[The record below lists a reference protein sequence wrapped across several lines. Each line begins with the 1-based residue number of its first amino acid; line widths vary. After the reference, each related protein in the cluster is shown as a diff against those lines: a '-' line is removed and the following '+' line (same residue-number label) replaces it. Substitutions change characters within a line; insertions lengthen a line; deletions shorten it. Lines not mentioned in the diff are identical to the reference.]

1 MPATIVMEPRNE
13 RMLKRGA
20 PGARIWEIDFL
31 RGVSIIL
38 MVFYHAG
45 YDLYHLCGIKSLFG
59 VFIPIDGPVLQTLVV
74 IFAGL
79 FVVLSGAS
87 STLSRNNP
95 RRALKLLAV
104 ALVVTAATYVFD
116 ASSAIHFGILH
127 FLGVSIL
134 LYGLALEKA
143 GPWPCAA
150 AAAGVFAG
158 ALGVSFLTR
167 NVPIHFDWL
176 LPFGIISDT
185 YFSIDYFPLFPWF
198 GVYLLGAVIG
208 KAFYG
213 PRRSLLGPWKPVPL
227 INAAGRHSLAI
238 YVLHQPLILGV
249 LYLAGLLR

>member
-1 MPATIVMEPRNE
+1 MPAAAVMEPRKE
-13 RMLKRGA
+13 SAAKRPE
-20 PGARIWEIDFL
+20 PGARLWEIDFL

-59 VFIPIDGPVLQTLVV
+59 VFIPIHGPIPQTLVN

-79 FVVLSGAS
+79 FIVLSGAS

-104 ALVVTAATYVFD
+104 AVVVTVVTAIFD

-127 FLGVSIL
+127 FLGAAIL
-134 LYGLALEKA
+134 IYGLTLEKA
-143 GPWPCAA
+143 GSWPCAA
-150 AAAGVFAG
+150 AAAAAFA
-158 ALGVSFLTR
+158 ASLGVSLLTR

-185 YFSIDYFPLFPWF
+185 YSTVDYFPLFPWL
-198 GVYLLGAVIG
+198 GVYLLGAAFG
-208 KAFYG
+208 KAFYFR
-213 PRRSLLGPWKPVPL
+213 RRSLLPWGKSVPL

-238 YVLHQPLILGV
+238 YILHQPLILGV
-249 LYLAGLLR
+249 LYLGGWLR